1 VPRPSIV
8 PSSRRTLGAALA
20 ALSVVVAASL
30 PGPARSGSRD
40 VDVAGSGDGV
50 SLADRL
56 DAAAA
61 ETPGWHRVDALMP
74 AMGAEAGDVVRILE
88 DPEAPL
94 SRRMLAAE
102 LLGRADPAVAS
113 SVLPSLR
120 RVGADRETP
129 EPLAVAV
136 DAARYLLGETAPL
149 DSRRREVARFRETP
163 VARLEVRLAL
173 FDLHYRVGEFEV
185 AGAQIADIARHPRLG
200 PVYAARYRVHAACAA
215 ALAGDVD
222 AAIDSLAAI
231 DDPVRRRMALDD
243 PDLSGLRDDPRVQP
257 WLNAPPSTA
266 TTGAAET
273 EAGFASAADPSAVTA
288 GQSVT
293 AAVPS
298 ATAATVEYDLDAWDR
313 WLALDHAYRT
323 ATVDA
328 PHDTVVAWVER
339 VETAF
344 ADLRGT
350 TLDPAGRIALFR
362 GYAALGDDAAWLDC
376 YEELLDTFPGDVHV
390 GRLAPL
396 AMGRAARAGDADAL
410 RARLQAVVDAHPH
423 ARSAAPLLLAL
434 ARSADHRGDTVAA
447 REAYERIAREHPDAD
462 EAADAR
468 RTLRDRSTL
477 RPGQL
482 APDFERPDANDGIL
496 HLAAL
501 RGRPT
506 VIVFWRPGE
515 VMSERLWDSLR
526 PIGREEGPRV
536 ALVGIALARSGLDV
550 ARGLD
555 ALTPPG
561 RQLWDA
567 DGSLAT
573 LYAVGPTP
581 RTFLLDPD
589 GRIVA
594 RDVHGPTLERQ
605 LDELLARSGDRW
617 PDPWWPGGEAAR

>member
-1 VPRPSIV
+1 MPR
-8 PSSRRTLGAALA
+8 SSNRIRGHISLVAALA
-20 ALSVVVAASL
+20 VAGVLTVLS
-30 PGPARSGSRD
+30 PDPARSGSRD
-40 VDVAGSGDGV
+40 VDSAGPGDGI
-50 SLADRL
+50 SLVDRL

-61 ETPGWHRVDALMP
+61 ETPGWHRVDPLLPMIP
-74 AMGAEAGDVVRILE
+74 SHAEAITRILE
-88 DPEAPL
+88 DPDAPL
-94 SRRMLAAE
+94 SRRMVAAE
-102 LLGRADPAVAS
+102 LLGRADLADAPAV
-113 SVLPSLR
+113 LPTLR
-120 RVGADRETP
+120 RIGSDRETP

-136 DAARYLLGETAPL
+136 DAARYLLGEEAAL
-149 DSRRREVARFRETP
+149 DSRRREVARFLETP
-163 VARLEVRLAL
+163 VARLEARLAL
-173 FDLHYRVGEFEV
+173 FDLHYRVGEYAR
-185 AGAQIADIARHPRLG
+185 AGAQIADVARHPRLG
-200 PVYAARYRVHAACAA
+200 PAYAARYRVHAACAA

-222 AAIDSLAAI
+222 AAIDSLARVA
-231 DDPVRRRMALDD
+231 DPVRRRMALDD
-243 PDLSGLRDDPRVQP
+243 PDLAELRHDPRVRA
-257 WLNAPPSTA
+257 WLAVPLPPEEPTVDSTA
-266 TTGAAET
+266 
-273 EAGFASAADPSAVTA
+273 EAPI
-288 GQSVT
+288 
-293 AAVPS
+293 
-298 ATAATVEYDLDAWDR
+298 EYDLEAWDR
-313 WLALDHAYRT
+313 WLVLDHAYRT

-328 PHDTVVAWVER
+328 PRDTVVAWVAR
-339 VETAF
+339 VEAAF
-344 ADLRGT
+344 GDLRGT

-362 GYAALGDDAAWLDC
+362 GYAAIEDDAAWLAC
-376 YEELLDTFPGDVHV
+376 YEELVDTFPGDVHV

-396 AMGRAARAGDADAL
+396 AMGRAARTGDADAL
-410 RARLQAVVDAHPH
+410 RVRLQAVVNANPD

-447 REAYERIAREHPDAD
+447 RETYERIAREHADTD

-482 APDFERPDANDGIL
+482 APDFERPDADDGTL

-515 VMSERLWDSLR
+515 VMSERLWDTLR
-526 PIGREEGPRV
+526 GVGREEGSRV

-561 RQLWDA
+561 RQVWDA
-567 DGSLAT
+567 DGSLST

-594 RDVHGPTLERQ
+594 RDIHGPALERQ
-605 LDELLARSGDRW
+605 LDALLARSGDRW
-617 PDPWWPGGEAAR
+617 PDPWWPGGQAAR